1 MFRRRK
7 KNSRAHNVQ
16 SVQQGNDRDDSSGKD
31 IQVRM
36 AQLRNLP
43 REKLA
48 DAVFM
53 LSMAAKQ
60 QSGLIRQSI
69 NERAK
74 SDFDFDPPPSGDLAG
89 YLAADAV
96 SALRHHIADVPSLLD
111 LFSERSPAVHFTV
124 HQRDAVTMLAALIR
138 EQRLEGILEG
148 LRLAGLLNE
157 SSKDR
162 HAGFSS

>member
-7 KNSRAHNVQ
+7 KSSRAHDAQ
-16 SVQQGNDRDDSSGKD
+16 SVQQRNDRDYSSGKD
-31 IQVRM
+31 IQARIV
-36 AQLRNLP
+36 QLRSVP

-60 QSGLIRQSI
+60 QSWLIRQSI

-74 SDFDFDPPPSGDLAG
+74 SDFDFDPPSSGDPAA
-89 YLAADAV
+89 YLAEDTV
-96 SALRHHIADVPSLLD
+96 STLRHHIADGPTLLD
-111 LFSERSPAVHFTV
+111 LLSGGAPAVHFTV
-124 HQRDAVTMLAALIR
+124 HQRDAVSMLAALIR

>member
-1 MFRRRK
+1 
-7 KNSRAHNVQ
+7 
-16 SVQQGNDRDDSSGKD
+16 
-31 IQVRM
+31 
-36 AQLRNLP
+36 AQLRNVP

-48 DAVFM
+48 DTVFM

-60 QSGLIRQSI
+60 QSGLIRRSI

-74 SDFDFDPPPSGDLAG
+74 CDFEFDPPPSGDLAA
-89 YLAADAV
+89 YLAEDTV
-96 SALRHHIADVPSLLD
+96 STVRHHIVDVPTLLA
-111 LFSERSPAVHFTV
+111 LLSGRSPAVHFTV
-124 HQRDAVTMLAALIR
+124 HQRDAVAMLAALIR